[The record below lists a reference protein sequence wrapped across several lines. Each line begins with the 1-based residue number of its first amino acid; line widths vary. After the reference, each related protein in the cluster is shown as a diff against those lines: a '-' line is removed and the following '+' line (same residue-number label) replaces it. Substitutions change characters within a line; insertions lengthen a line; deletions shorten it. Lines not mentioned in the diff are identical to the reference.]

1 MKPKPFKEEFTLE
14 ERAKESAAMIAS
26 YPDRIP
32 VIVEKF
38 SRSNLPEL
46 EKRNNCRYLV
56 PCNMPVGQF
65 ILILRSRL
73 HLSPGTALF
82 VFVNNTLPQTV
93 QLMGSVYESYKDEG
107 DGFLYLCYSSEK
119 TFG

>member
-14 ERAKESAAMIAS
+14 ERAKESAAMIVS

-38 SRSNLPEL
+38 SRSNLPEM
-46 EKRNNCRYLV
+46 EKRN
-56 PCNMPVGQF
+56 
-65 ILILRSRL
+65 
-73 HLSPGTALF
+73 
-82 VFVNNTLPQTV
+82 
-93 QLMGSVYESYKDEG
+93 VYESYKDEG

>member
-38 SRSNLPEL
+38 SRSNLPEM
-46 EKRNNCRYLV
+46 EKRKYLV

-65 ILILRSRL
+65 IFILRSRL

-82 VFVNNTLPQTV
+82 VFVNNTLPQTA